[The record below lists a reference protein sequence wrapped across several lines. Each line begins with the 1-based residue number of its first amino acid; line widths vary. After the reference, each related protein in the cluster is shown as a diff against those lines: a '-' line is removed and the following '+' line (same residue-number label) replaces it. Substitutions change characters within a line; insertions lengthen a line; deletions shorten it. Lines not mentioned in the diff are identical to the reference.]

1 MEGIVRNLVI
11 ILISGSLTPAL
22 ICQESNWK
30 IDPKVNLFY
39 GYTGNNVTYEVKK
52 FNSVKFTYRA
62 NQWRGPGIDSSK
74 FIKREE
80 YNGIVQTRDYFTWE
94 PEISLRRQFWNKRMD
109 VGLKFFYR
117 MKKVDI
123 QYYFQYPFDYKNPD
137 FSTFENSTSANVHY
151 FGFGLQFGYH
161 FKRPDIWIR
170 AGMEYEANNN
180 SNNSSGYI
188 STLLSSEGFEFKKVL
203 DRSGYKFGIDLG
215 NAFRNYNFEISKFFG
230 PRLYGGLSVRFN
242 APGDEDI
249 SISELFSLFDT
260 NKQELLQKG
269 SIVIKDILFGLHF
282 GYLLDL

>member
-151 FGFGLQFGYH
+151 FGF
-161 FKRPDIWIR
+161 D
-170 AGMEYEANNN
+170 
-180 SNNSSGYI
+180 SSLGIILKGRI
-188 STLLSSEGFEFKKVL
+188 SG
-203 DRSGYKFGIDLG
+203 
-215 NAFRNYNFEISKFFG
+215 
-230 PRLYGGLSVRFN
+230 SVPVWN
-242 APGDEDI
+242 TKPI
-249 SISELFSLFDT
+249 I
-260 NKQELLQKG
+260 
-269 SIVIKDILFGLHF
+269 IVITQVDTLALCSVQKDLNLKRYWIEAATSLELI
-282 GYLLDL
+282 